1 MAVLRLGRT
10 TARAALDLL
19 LPPRCLACGELVAE
33 PGTLC
38 AACWPNVRFLSPPH
52 CAVCGYPFEYDA
64 GPDALCA
71 ACARERPRYHRARA
85 ALRYDEGSARLIVAL
100 KHADRTDAAPTYG
113 AWMARAGAELIAE
126 ADVLVPV
133 PLHRLRL
140 LLRRYNQAALLA
152 HVIGAASGK
161 RVAPDAL
168 QRTRW
173 TKSQGRMNRTQRR
186 ANVRGAFAVRRG
198 RVELIADRRVLLID
212 DVLTTGA
219 TVTACTRA
227 LEAAGAAWVDV
238 LTLARVVRPL

>member
-1 MAVLRLGRT
+1 MGVLRVGRN

-33 PGTLC
+33 PGALC
-38 AACWPNVRFLSPPH
+38 AACWPNVRFLSAPH
-52 CAVCGYPFEYDA
+52 CAICGYPFEYDA
-64 GPDALCA
+64 GADALCA
-71 ACARERPRYHRARA
+71 ACSREPPAYHRARA
-85 ALRYDEGSARLIVAL
+85 ALRYDEGSARLVVAL

-113 AWMARAGAELIAE
+113 LWMARAGAELIAE

-140 LLRRYNQAALLA
+140 LLRRYNQSALLA
-152 HVIGAASGK
+152 HAIAAAARK
-161 RVAPDAL
+161 PVAPDAI

-173 TKSQGRMNRTQRR
+173 TKSQGRMNRRDR
-186 ANVRGAFAVRRG
+186 AANVRGAFAVRRRRAG
-198 RVELIADRRVLLID
+198 LIAGRRVLLID

-219 TVTACTRA
+219 TVAACARA
-227 LEAAGAAWVDV
+227 LEAAGATQVDV